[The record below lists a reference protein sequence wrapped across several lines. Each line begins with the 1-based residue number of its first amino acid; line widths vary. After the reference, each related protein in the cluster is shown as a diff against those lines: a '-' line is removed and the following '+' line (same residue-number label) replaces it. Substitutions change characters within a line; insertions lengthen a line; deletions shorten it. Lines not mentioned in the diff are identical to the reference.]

1 VELNILGCT
10 IMKRVFTRWTDAV
23 LFLNKKIN
31 NQLPLAGRNITLE
44 NTGSGIRIHSKAS
57 GVGGSSEYNG
67 YFKVIENDANVIV
80 TDGANPEAEYC
91 GYITVNNSVRP
102 VKKNTPWNF
111 KNVSN
116 GEYTVYIQA
125 YESIYWQHVP
135 SFCLTTS
142 YTESSMRRRLATVT
156 KDGDTITIKQ
166 LYEGGGISFVSN
178 LYTGPFA
185 ISDISIPG
193 ETKSA
198 KVKGGSIRVGGSYV
212 QAPEVNF
219 TISKNVYIYAELKW
233 TGSEY
238 VAVTKMAATI
248 PDEPSGQMHI
258 RIGEV
263 HIIGEGIG
271 IWQSLRDNYTVTG
284 RIV

>member
-1 VELNILGCT
+1 
-10 IMKRVFTRWTDAV
+10 MKRNFTRWTDAV

-57 GVGGSSEYNG
+57 GGGGSSAYNG
-67 YFKVIENDANVIV
+67 YFKVVEDDANVIV
-80 TDGANPEAEYC
+80 IDGANPEAEHC
-91 GYITVNNSVRP
+91 GYITINNSVRP

-111 KNVSN
+111 KEVSN

-125 YESIYWQHVP
+125 YESIYWQHTP
-135 SFCLTTS
+135 NYCLTTS
-142 YTESSMRRRLATVT
+142 YVESSMRRRLATVI
-156 KDGDTITIKQ
+156 KDGNTITIKQ

-185 ISDISIPG
+185 ISDTSIPE
-193 ETKSA
+193 ETKSV
-198 KVKGGSIRVGGSYV
+198 KVKAGSIQAGRSYV
-212 QAPEVNF
+212 STAEASF
-219 TISKNVYIYAELKW
+219 TISENVYIYAELKW
-233 TGSEY
+233 IGSEY
-238 VAVTKMAATI
+238 VAVTKQAPSI

-263 HIIGEGIG
+263 HIIDEGIG
-271 IWQSLRDNYTVTG
+271 IWQSLKDNYTVTG